1 MGSFGGRGRRVVR
14 VNDENTAPALIHRF
28 QPARASG
35 SLGAMRSRLE
45 VRITPADV
53 GSRVSVRSRIARE
66 HPSAPSTTD
75 TLGYLLA
82 WTDDELQIQRRNGEI
97 VRVATADLLA
107 GKVLPGPP
115 PQRRG
120 R

>member
-1 MGSFGGRGRRVVR
+1 
-14 VNDENTAPALIHRF
+14 
-28 QPARASG
+28 
-35 SLGAMRSRLE
+35 MRSRLE

-53 GSRVSVRSRIARE
+53 GSRVSVRSRIA
-66 HPSAPSTTD
+66 PDGPGAPSTTD

-82 WTDDELQIQRRNGEI
+82 WSNDELRIQRRDGQI
-97 VRVATADLLA
+97 VSLATADLLA

-115 PQRRG
+115 PQRRE

>member
-1 MGSFGGRGRRVVR
+1 
-14 VNDENTAPALIHRF
+14 
-28 QPARASG
+28 
-35 SLGAMRSRLE
+35 MRSRLE
-45 VRITPADV
+45 IRITPADV
-53 GSRVSVRSRIARE
+53 GSRVSVRSRIA
-66 HPSAPSTTD
+66 PAGPGAPSTTD

-82 WTDDELQIQRRNGEI
+82 WDEQELHIRRRNGDV
-97 VRVATADLLA
+97 VRVATGDLLA

>member
-1 MGSFGGRGRRVVR
+1 
-14 VNDENTAPALIHRF
+14 
-28 QPARASG
+28 
-35 SLGAMRSRLE
+35 MRSRLE

-53 GSRVSVRSRIARE
+53 GSRVSVRTRIPQE
-66 HPSAPSTTD
+66 HPAGPSTTD

-82 WTDDELQIQRRNGEI
+82 WTDEELTIQRRNGDV

-120 R
+120 H